1 MDLGILGAI
10 GGLGLFLLGMA
21 ILVDGLKSLG
31 GQNLRVGIA
40 RFTRSPLSGA
50 VTGATATALVQS
62 SSAVMVTTV
71 GFAGASLITF
81 PQALGIMFGANVGT
95 TATGWIVSLLGF
107 KLNLA
112 GMFTPLIL
120 LGVMLRL
127 FGAGRWREI
136 GWAMAGFGV
145 LFYGLAMM

>member
-1 MDLGILGAI
+1 MGVLGAI

-31 GQNLRVGIA
+31 GRAGIA

-71 GFAGASLITF
+71 GFAGASLITL

-95 TATGWIVSLLGF
+95 TARGWIVSLLGF

-127 FGAGRWREI
+127 FGAGRSREI

-145 LFYGLAMM
+145 LF